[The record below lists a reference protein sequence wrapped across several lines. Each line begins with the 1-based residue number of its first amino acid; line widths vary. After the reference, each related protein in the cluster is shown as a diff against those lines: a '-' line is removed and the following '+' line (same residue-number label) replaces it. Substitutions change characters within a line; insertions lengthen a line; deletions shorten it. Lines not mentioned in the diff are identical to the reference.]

1 MSYEKVTMGAR
12 VGEFLLSEANGERS
26 REEVTLAA
34 TTVAL
39 SAGTV
44 LGKVTASG
52 HYAPYDGEA
61 TNGTETAAAILY
73 GNKPVST
80 EVQPAAVVVRD
91 AEVVGELLVG
101 SDATAEVELL
111 AQGIV
116 VR

>member
-52 HYAPYDGEA
+52 HYAPYDAEA
-61 TNGTETAAAILY
+61 EDGTETAAAILY
-73 GNKPVST
+73 GNKPVSAT
-80 EVQPAAVVVRD
+80 VQPAAVVVRD
-91 AEVVGELLVG
+91 AEVVGEHLVG
-101 SDATAEVELL
+101 SDAAAVAGL
-111 AQGIV
+111 AALGIV